1 MPEEKIMTLHPQGKQ
16 GVNISKARYDQV
28 REVVLRVIEA
38 EQPISFTDMAELSK
52 GILLA
57 EKFDGKPL
65 WYITTVKLD
74 LEARKLIERI
84 PKTSP
89 HELRLV

>member
-16 GVNISKARYDQV
+16 GVNISKTKYDQV
-28 REVVLRVIEA
+28 KEVLLKVIES
-38 EQPISFTDMAELSK
+38 EQPISFTYMAELSK
-52 GILLA
+52 EILID
-57 EKFDGKPL
+57 EGFDGKPL

-74 LEARKLIERI
+74 LEARKMIERI